1 VVDLNSAIKSYWWDA
16 RLVEARQRR
25 AWIAS
30 LYPAGMEID
39 WKVSTAIFALPAV
52 VGGYFVHAVPP
63 PVLKWVARARAG
75 ALATSLRKATTG
87 LGPSPSPLCPCCGAA
102 SEDDAHVVAGCP
114 ATGAGACVDVALRLW
129 LQIAAKRGIQA
140 PPLATSWVSA
150 LLLQLSVA
158 LIPTSARGLLGGC
171 ADSLVVS
178 MLRDFHRGLAERLA
192 EVLRCREELLA
203 QASSSSG
210 ANACSDLDLDLDLYC
225 VLSGW
230 SCGTAVGGGGVACC
244 GAVGLFFYYCFR
256 SHAYCLCVPSSAYAT
271 QHSCSVSCA
280 EVECSQL
287 PSSVDQTASI
297 FTSRGA
303 RTR

>member
-1 VVDLNSAIKSYWWDA
+1 MATGWWILTPAIKSYWWDA

-30 LYPAGMEID
+30 LYPAGMEFD

-150 LLLQLSVA
+150 HLLQLSVA

-210 ANACSDLDLDLDLYC
+210 AN
-225 VLSGW
+225 
-230 SCGTAVGGGGVACC
+230 
-244 GAVGLFFYYCFR
+244 
-256 SHAYCLCVPSSAYAT
+256 
-271 QHSCSVSCA
+271 
-280 EVECSQL
+280 
-287 PSSVDQTASI
+287 
-297 FTSRGA
+297 GA
-303 RTR
+303 RDAPTSTSTVVVVELRAAELAFSSTVSAPMPIASASLRRPTRRSSRAQLAAQEWSAVSSLHLWIKRHRFLRVVALELGETVVALHLL